1 MDDFRVGSVPSSEP
15 YGDRHPYGSI
25 ARKRQK
31 HHDAEDGREQDDVAD
46 DVADNVADT
55 FEAASG
61 EEEPSAASDENAE
74 DYYLPS
80 GPPEDDE

>member
-1 MDDFRVGSVPSSEP
+1 MDDFRVGSVPSSEA

-31 HHDAEDGREQDDVAD
+31 HHDGQEGREQDETT
-46 DVADNVADT
+46 DT
-55 FEAASG
+55 FEATTEGDDSSATTSATTG
-61 EEEPSAASDENAE
+61 EPVE

-80 GPPEDDE
+80 GAPEDKE

>member
-31 HHDAEDGREQDDVAD
+31 HHDGGSGEQNEPGEPAD
-46 DVADNVADT
+46 SVEVS
-55 FEAASG
+55 SG
-61 EEEPSAASDENAE
+61 EEEPSPAAEGEAQ

-80 GPPEDDE
+80 EPAVEDE

>member
-46 DVADNVADT
+46 T

>member
-15 YGDRHPYGSI
+15 YGDRHPYGSV

-31 HHDAEDGREQDDVAD
+31 HRDGQSCQQQDDD
-46 DVADNVADT
+46 ADT
-55 FEAASG
+55 FEADAAGQS
-61 EEEPSAASDENAE
+61 SAAAAGEIE

-80 GPPEDDE
+80 DSRGDAE

>member
-15 YGDRHPYGSI
+15 YDDHHPYGSI

-31 HHDAEDGREQDDVAD
+31 HRDGEEGQQQDGS
-46 DVADNVADT
+46 ADT
-55 FEAASG
+55 FEASPKGGDSPG
-61 EEEPSAASDENAE
+61 EPADPVE

-80 GPPEDDE
+80 ETRGDEG

>member
-15 YGDRHPYGSI
+15 YGDRHPYGSL

-31 HHDAEDGREQDDVAD
+31 HHGENGQQDDTAD
-46 DVADNVADT
+46 S
-55 FEAASG
+55 FEASSEG
-61 EEEPSAASDENAE
+61 EDSSTAAADLVE

-80 GPPEDDE
+80 ATVVEEE

>member
-46 DVADNVADT
+46 NAADT

-61 EEEPSAASDENAE
+61 AEEPSATIDEKVE

-80 GPPEDDE
+80 GPLEDEE

>member
-31 HHDAEDGREQDDVAD
+31 HPDDHEGGEREDDTS
-46 DVADNVADT
+46 DT
-55 FEAASG
+55 FEASSEDQEPPATAG
-61 EEEPSAASDENAE
+61 EPVE

-80 GPPEDDE
+80 APPADEE